1 MKAKILLTL
10 LVSFLLA
17 ISLAQA
23 LTISTNAS
31 SNTITLTPQANSAV
45 VNVSSTNSSNFTIGS
60 ISGVTIAN
68 LTSTQNV
75 QSVLYSFSASS
86 IASGTT
92 SSTVPI
98 TAVNA
103 LNSSENASL
112 TFTVVR
118 TNNTNTLCSGSNPGN
133 LDIRIED
140 LKVVEGFGDDEDYWY
155 PLDKIEVEF
164 KVEVSGS
171 YDIENI
177 EITALLYDK
186 STGDIIIDEDDM
198 DISDDKFDID
208 EGDDDTFTLTFQVP
222 AEDLEP
228 GNNDYVLLIAATGEI
243 KSKDANDGKETCIS
257 DSEEIE
263 IRTDEE
269 FVVLDDIN
277 PPEEVI
283 CDSIVDLS
291 GKAWNIGEDDLEDV
305 YAVVYNKDLGLLN
318 NRVEIG
324 DIDAMESEPF
334 NFQFTVPKGAAEK
347 VYNIEVRVYDEDDDL
362 FENSEE
368 YQSKFVYLIRVT
380 NCKAVPPAVSITAE
394 LSDETPTA
402 TVGKQVNVESTIKN
416 TGTAQTTYTIDVSG
430 ISDWATLR
438 EIDPKSITLNAGES
452 KKVVVYLDVNSDAA
466 TGDKE
471 FSIRVSSQSGGV
483 AEQKV
488 MLSVEKGISGAKII
502 EHLKSNW
509 IIYLIVLVN
518 LILIIA
524 IILVIRR
531 IVSK

>member
-10 LVSFLLA
+10 FVSFLLA
-17 ISLAQA
+17 ISLTQA

-45 VNVSSTNSSNFTIGS
+45 VNVSSTNFSNFTIGS
-60 ISGVTIAN
+60 ISGVTISN

-118 TNNTNTLCSGSNPGN
+118 TNNTNTLCSGSNIGN
-133 LDIRIED
+133 LDLEIGDIN
-140 LKVVEGFGDDEDYWY
+140 VVKGFGDDEDYWY
-155 PLDKIEVEF
+155 PFDEVEIEF
-164 KVEVSGS
+164 DVEVRGS

-186 STGDIIIDEDDM
+186 STGDIILDEDDM
-198 DISDDKFDID
+198 DISDDKFDLD
-208 EGDDDTFTLTFQVP
+208 KGDDDTFTLTFQVP

-243 KSKDANDGKETCIS
+243 KSKDTNDGKETCIS

-269 FVVLDDIN
+269 FVVLDDVEFS
-277 PPEEVI
+277 EEAV
-283 CDSIVDLS
+283 CGGTVSLS
-291 GKAWNIGEDDLEDV
+291 GEVWNIGEDDLEEISISI
-305 YAVVYNKDLGLLN
+305 YNKELGLD
-318 NRVEIG
+318 REIEVG
-324 DIDAMESEPF
+324 DIDSMENEGF
-334 NFQFTVPKGAAEK
+334 NLEFLVPNGITEK
-347 VYNIEVRVYDEDDDL
+347 SYNILIEVYDEDNDL
-362 FENSEE
+362 FENEE
-368 YQSKFVYLIRVT
+368 DDKSTFTYALKVT

-402 TVGKQVNVESTIKN
+402 RVGKQVNVESTIKN
-416 TGTAQTTYTIDVSG
+416 TGTTQTTYTIDVSG

-471 FSIRVSSQSGGV
+471 FSIRVSSQAGGV

-502 EHLKSNW
+502 EHLRANW